1 MKLFSLFLIPLL
13 MLTAIASA
21 ADWKQPIVLENGYSS
36 EPEIAMASNGYAV
49 GVWSYFDPNTQRY
62 GI

>member
-1 MKLFSLFLIPLL
+1 